1 MNFWYVFIESKFYT
15 MKKTI
20 GIFVIVFFTC
30 SLNAQVKKDTMKLDS
45 SQIEKI
51 KKMPMDTIH
60 YKMPTKPVLPEE
72 QRKGGST
79 TTPIHPNRKGK

>member
-1 MNFWYVFIESKFYT
+1 
-15 MKKTI
+15 MKKI
-20 GIFVIVFFTC
+20 IVICAVLFFTC
-30 SLNAQVKKDTMKLDS
+30 SLNAQVKKDTVKLDS

-60 YKMPTKPVLPEE
+60 NKMPTKPVLPEE

-79 TTPIHPNRKGK
+79 TTPIHPYRKGK